1 MADVF
6 DQASDREQMDRDAAI
21 SATLQRIKAT
31 RLHPVGR
38 CHNCDEPLA
47 PSLLFCDADCSAD
60 HELRMRAKRY

>member
-6 DQASDREQMDRDAAI
+6 DQASDREIADRDAAI
-21 SATLQRIKAT
+21 SATLASIRSNKLQ
-31 RLHPVGR
+31 PVGR

-47 PSLLFCDADCSAD
+47 PPMLFCDGDCSAD